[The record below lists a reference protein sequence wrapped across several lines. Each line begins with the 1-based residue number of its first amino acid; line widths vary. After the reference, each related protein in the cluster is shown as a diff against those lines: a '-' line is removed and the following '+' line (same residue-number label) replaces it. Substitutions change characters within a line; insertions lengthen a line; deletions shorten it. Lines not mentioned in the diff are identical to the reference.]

1 MDVATRQNR
10 HILGINAQYIDGYKI
25 IIYTLG
31 MVELRSRHTGENL
44 KQEILN
50 CLDQFKIE
58 IRQIYSSTTDNG
70 ANVIKTSKLLQIS
83 QGQVQNNPNDD
94 SDSNDVDDDGYDEV
108 HNTLKSTMAVVR
120 CAAHTLQLAA
130 YDVIKTMQTNI
141 ESCRKAVKS
150 LRCILRGTSNVP
162 ILDNATQLY

>member
-1 MDVATRQNR
+1 MDVATRQNPY
-10 HILGINAQYIDGYKI
+10 ILGINAQYIDGYKI
-25 IIYTLG
+25 IIHTLG

-130 YDVIKTMQTNI
+130 YDGIKTMQTNI

-162 ILDNATQLY
+162 ILDKATR